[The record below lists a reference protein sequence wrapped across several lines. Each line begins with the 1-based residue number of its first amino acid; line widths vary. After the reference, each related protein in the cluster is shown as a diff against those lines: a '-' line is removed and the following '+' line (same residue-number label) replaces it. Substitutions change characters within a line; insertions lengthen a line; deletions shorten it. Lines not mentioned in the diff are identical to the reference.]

1 MPKTRPRYPAAF
13 RQQTIELVQAGKTPA
28 ELSCEFGCSA
38 QTILNWVRQ
47 SALRPCPEAAWP
59 YQAISRGQSSPA
71 FAPARRRC
79 PAFSR
84 RLACA
89 LRQRR
94 TRYPHTETQ
103 TPPGVSVPSRAPSLS
118 APSAPTSPHC
128 ANRSATSCMP
138 SLSPFKVKHQILC
151 HPGKLNGDVHNVIV
165 CYHKF

>member
-59 YQAISRGQSSPA
+59 YQAIPRGQSSPA

-94 TRYPHTETQ
+94 TRYPHVHAQAKDSGCFRTVT
-103 TPPGVSVPSRAPSLS
+103 GVESFCTIRSYLATLRKQGRNVFHILTLAFQGQAPDPLPS
-118 APSAPTSPHC
+118 
-128 ANRSATSCMP
+128 
-138 SLSPFKVKHQILC
+138 
-151 HPGKLNGDVHNVIV
+151 G
-165 CYHKF
+165 